1 MRTFVLPS
9 LPFSLPP
16 SLPSSLPSSL
26 PNRVDY
32 KSNPTNPTNLIF
44 WELEMIIGD
53 EILKLDIGIGY
64 WNWMLALELDI
75 GIVCWNW
82 NGTMELNIENM

>member
-9 LPFSLPP
+9 LPF
-16 SLPSSLPSSL
+16 SL

-44 WELEMIIGD
+44 WKLEMIIGD
-53 EILKLDIGIGY
+53 EILKLDIEIGY
-64 WNWMLALELDI
+64 WNWIMELDI
-75 GIVCWNW
+75 GIGCWHWDWTLELYVGIGIGQW
-82 NGTMELNIENM
+82 N